1 MSCVEPILFSV
12 RDRRL
17 LGILH
22 DAGSSAEPVGVVVVV
37 GGPQYRVGSHRQFVL
52 LARFLSEHGIPVL
65 RFDYSGMGDS
75 TGEMR
80 SFENVDDDISA
91 AIEALIRRVPQVRR
105 VVLWGLCDGASAAL
119 MYAPRDLRVLGLVL
133 LNPWVRTEAGLAR
146 SQLWTYYPR
155 RLVSRAFWRKIMQQ
169 PRALAKSAWDFV
181 GTLRRSRPS
190 VRSVSAGTE
199 REPAAATFVDRMLD
213 AAERFGG
220 STAVLLS
227 GNDITAGEFKALLAT
242 DRRWRRLTRRSSVTL
257 RELPGANHTFSSRE
271 WRKWVAETTLHFVR
285 SC

>member
-1 MSCVEPILFSV
+1 MSCGEPILFSV
-12 RDRRL
+12 DDRRL
-17 LGILH
+17 LGVLH

-52 LARFLSEHGIPVL
+52 LARFLAEHGIPVL

-155 RLVSRAFWRKIMQQ
+155 RLVSRAFWRKIVRQ
-169 PRALAKSAWDFV
+169 PRALARSAWDFA

-190 VRSVSAGTE
+190 VRSVSPGTE

-242 DRRWRRLTRRSSVTL
+242 DRRWRRLTRRNSVTL

-271 WRKWVAETTLHFVR
+271 WRKWVAETTLDFVR